1 MGEADERIISALE
14 NTEEILKLR
23 KKLDEALKCGFLEL
37 SSAKFSKG
45 FSDAA
50 ALSSNTYPPD
60 SEPSLMLQVDEE
72 GQLKLSEG
80 VQNKRSGVETV
91 AQDLK
96 RLDIKTNELRR
107 RNVGKCHDSVR
118 NVGKRHDSESVPQ
131 ESKGVTPPHASKT
144 SKEIQTEK
152 QYLREWLGYL
162 PNGRLEKSRVNF
174 TNALEVS
181 AELVTFMR
189 NHGFCPNNKNQTSE
203 GK

>member
-96 RLDIKTNELRR
+96 RLDIKTNDLRR
-107 RNVGKCHDSVR
+107 R